1 MDEKASARDVVVGLM
16 DGYLSTQLLY
26 LAARLGLADLLAAG
40 PRSSAELAALTG
52 TDASTLHR
60 VLRGLVIDGVL
71 DEDEEGRFVL
81 TDAGRYLE
89 SSRADSMRGAILARG
104 ELYYRAAGS
113 LLETLERGGTAFRH
127 AHGVDFF
134 DAIAANGASGAAF
147 QASMTSRSQREAAAV
162 VAAYDFSSFGHVID
176 VGGGRGV
183 LLSSILRANPHL
195 RGTLL
200 DRPDVVAGVGSDLE
214 AAGLSGRFGLAAG
227 DFFAHVPDTG
237 DLYLL
242 SRVLHDWD
250 DGAAVSILTCC
261 RKAMSKGC
269 PLVLVE
275 AVLPDR
281 ARERPGVIRM
291 DLHMLVLLG
300 GRERTIVEFERLFA
314 ASGFRLR
321 RTIGLAGQ
329 DGIHLLE
336 AEAS

>member
-1 MDEKASARDVVVGLM
+1 MDENASARDLVLRLM

-26 LAARLGLADLLAAG
+26 LAARLGIADLLAAV
-40 PRSSAELAALTG
+40 PSSSAELARLTG
-52 TDASTLHR
+52 TDGSALHR
-60 VLRGLVIDGVL
+60 VLRGLVIDGLL
-71 DEDEEGRFVL
+71 DEDEAGQFVL
-81 TDAGRYLE
+81 TDAGRCLQ
-89 SSRADSMRGAILARG
+89 SSRADSMVGAALARG
-104 ELYYRAAGS
+104 ELYYKAAGS
-113 LLETLERGGTAFRH
+113 LLETLRHGGAAFRH

-134 DAIAANGASGAAF
+134 DAIAANMASGAAF
-147 QASMTSRSQREAAAV
+147 QSSMTSRSQREAAAV
-162 VAAYDFSSFGHVID
+162 VAAYDFSPFGHVID

-183 LLSSILRANPHL
+183 LLASILRANPHL
-195 RGTLL
+195 RGTLF
-200 DRPDVVAGVGSDLE
+200 DRPDVVAGAGSDLE
-214 AAGLSGRFGLAAG
+214 TAGLSARFDLAAG
-227 DFFAHVPDTG
+227 DFFQHVPDMG

-242 SRVLHDWD
+242 SRVVHDWD

-300 GRERTIVEFERLFA
+300 GRERTLVEFERLFA
-314 ASGFRLR
+314 ASGFTFR
-321 RTIGLAGQ
+321 RAIAFEGQ
-329 DGIHLLE
+329 EGVNLLE